1 MNKKQKAGN
10 EYSQPASVWIVP
22 ILFYLCNEVFKCLRI
37 VHRQVRKDLTVKL
50 NSFLL
55 KFVDELR
62 IGHSFFTNRRIDTG
76 DPQLTIISFLQ
87 LTTYKHIGHTFFN
100 YVLSNGINVFTF
112 AIKSFGLF

>member
-10 EYSQPASVWIVP
+10 DYSQPASIWNIP
-22 ILFYLCNEVFKCLRI
+22 ILFYLRNEVFKSLRM
-37 VHRQVRKDLTVKL
+37 VHRKVSKDLTVKL

-55 KFVDELR
+55 KFIDKLR

-76 DPQLTIISFLQ
+76 NPQLTIISFLQ

-100 YVLSNGINVFTF
+100 YVLGNCKNV
-112 AIKSFGLF
+112 